1 MKRRL
6 AIFLLLAGA
15 FVAARIIV
23 AQAVNGRRP
32 EVRYLAL
39 HAVAVPLA
47 QLALL
52 EAAERLRA
60 RWRGAA

>member
-6 AIFLLLAGA
+6 ALFLLLAGTL
-15 FVAARIIV
+15 VAARLIV

-32 EVRYLAL
+32 DVNTLAL
-39 HAVAVPLA
+39 HAVTVPLA

-60 RWRGAA
+60 RWRRAA

>member
-6 AIFLLLAGA
+6 ALFLLLAGTL
-15 FVAARIIV
+15 VAARLIV

-32 EVRYLAL
+32 DVNTLAL

-60 RWRGAA
+60 RWRRAA

>member
-6 AIFLLLAGA
+6 GLFLLLSGT
-15 FVAARIIV
+15 FVAARVLV
-23 AQAVNGRRP
+23 ARAVDGGNP
-32 EVRYLAL
+32 EARLLAL

-47 QLALL
+47 QLALF

-60 RWRGAA
+60 RRKGTA

>member
-6 AIFLLLAGA
+6 ALLLLLAGTL
-15 FVAARIIV
+15 VAARTVV
-23 AQAVNGRRP
+23 AQALHGRNP
-32 EVRYLAL
+32 ELAPLAL

-52 EAAERLRA
+52 EAAVRLRA
-60 RWRGAA
+60 RRKGAA